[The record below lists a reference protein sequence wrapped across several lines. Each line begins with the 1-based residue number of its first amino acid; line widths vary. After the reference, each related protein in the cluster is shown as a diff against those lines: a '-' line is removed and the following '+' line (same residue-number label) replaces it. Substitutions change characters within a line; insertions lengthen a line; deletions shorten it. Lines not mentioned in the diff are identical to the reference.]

1 MQMEIALF
9 VDYKSNSLNLEMQIY
24 KSKFTLLQV

>member
-1 MQMEIALF
+1 MEMALF

-24 KSKFTLLQV
+24 KSKFALLQV